1 MNAIAVA
8 GTKAGVGDYA
18 TIHITPERE
27 FSYVSYETNIETENY
42 LDLVKQVVDTFKPGK
57 MIITFYATRVSYSL
71 YDSTS
76 AFNLICLEF
85 QGCKIS

>member
-76 AFNLICLEF
+76 AFNLIC
-85 QGCKIS
+85 